1 LVSALTSHNN
11 PVLILLLALMP
22 VDSRASQSTT
32 PQIPLKDEALSVRL
46 LVPSPR
52 VCMGRSTLDLEAVL
66 TNSTNENVV
75 LSSDGVVH
83 IVSFRKYLGD
93 KPEDGAGWLID
104 FEPKHWITIPPH
116 QSVVVPFTEP
126 IKEKQFGTEKLFS
139 TAGVFSVQ
147 IEFAV
152 ILKNFE
158 QYARFPGSA
167 RSNEAL
173 FTLSDCRSDPTMQDS
188 PR

>member
-1 LVSALTSHNN
+1 
-11 PVLILLLALMP
+11 
-22 VDSRASQSTT
+22 
-32 PQIPLKDEALSVRL
+32 
-46 LVPSPR
+46 
-52 VCMGRSTLDLEAVL
+52 MGQATLDLEAVL
-66 TNSTNENVV
+66 TNSTSDSVV

-83 IVSFRKYLGD
+83 IVSFRKYVGD
-93 KPEDGAGWLID
+93 KPEDGTGWLID
-104 FEPKHWITIPPH
+104 FEPEHWITIAPH

-139 TAGVFSVQ
+139 LAGVFSVQ

-152 ILKNFE
+152 ILKDRE
-158 QYARFPGSA
+158 QYAKFPGSA

-173 FTLSDCRSDPTMQDS
+173 FTLSDCRSDPAAQDS